1 MLHQRARAAHRSVWN
16 KPLAY
21 AEARDPDLAYGTS
34 AHYSRFSLRD
44 IGTILPI
51 YPTGRQH
58 DHVLKPWRWIIG
70 SSAAHSVVNKV
81 TNDSLDRVR
90 DRV

>member
-1 MLHQRARAAHRSVWN
+1 MLHQRARAAHRSVWSE
-16 KPLAY
+16 PLAY

-51 YPTGRQH
+51 HPTGRQH
-58 DHVLKPWRWIIG
+58 NHVLKPWRWIIG

-81 TNDSLDRVR
+81 TNDCLD
-90 DRV
+90 